1 MRKKISSPL
10 LYTLLCV
17 GLSVSSCGD
26 YFKLDENPNLVT
38 KPTINGLLTT
48 ATHKAGMNSYRAAYI
63 TTNYMQYTASVTP
76 GSSSDN
82 YEPTNPA
89 SAWDNLYYSLSD
101 AYDLMKRSE
110 EQQAPHHL
118 GIGQALMAYQLGL
131 VADFWGNAPYSEAF
145 GKVKTLQPKYD
156 TEEEL
161 YKAQVDLLDQAI
173 ANLKKPNTVLFS
185 DGSDLIHA
193 NNSEKWLKTAYALK
207 ARVLNKVSKKT
218 VYDGKAI
225 LAAIDNA
232 YKANSDDAGMAT
244 FKGINPWAQVATNND
259 NLNLDGWLSANFI
272 DHLNGKTYGQEDP
285 RIGFIT
291 EKSVVGNIYIGT
303 RNGQGNTGSN
313 TIKDE
318 CYISKKSPLTAPTSP
333 VTIVSYA
340 EIKMVEAE
348 AALRLGEKKRAY
360 AAYKEGI
367 KAHFEKIGVQA
378 AELTDYL
385 SRSYVDVGE
394 NNLKLSD
401 IFREKYTITYL
412 NPEGWNDL
420 RRNDYQLKDFQ
431 MPVNAKLP
439 TFIRRLAYPS
449 SERAE
454 NGKNVPEQVSLDT
467 KLWWDKP

>member
-10 LYTLLCV
+10 LYALLCV
-17 GLSVSSCGD
+17 GLSVTSCSD
-26 YFKLDENPNLVT
+26 YFKLDENPNLVNN
-38 KPTINGLLTT
+38 PPINGLLTT

-101 AYDLMKRSE
+101 AYDLMKRAE

-118 GIGQALMAYQLGL
+118 GIRQVLMAYQLGL
-131 VADFWGNAPYSEAF
+131 VADFWGDAPYSEAF

-161 YKAQVDLLDQAI
+161 YKAQVNLLDQAI
-173 ANLKKPNTVLFS
+173 INLQKPNTVLFS
-185 DGSDLIHA
+185 DGSDLIHL
-193 NNSEKWLKTAYALK
+193 NKSEKWLKTAYALK
-207 ARVLNKVSKKT
+207 ARVLNKVSKKA
-218 VYDGKAI
+218 VYDSKAI